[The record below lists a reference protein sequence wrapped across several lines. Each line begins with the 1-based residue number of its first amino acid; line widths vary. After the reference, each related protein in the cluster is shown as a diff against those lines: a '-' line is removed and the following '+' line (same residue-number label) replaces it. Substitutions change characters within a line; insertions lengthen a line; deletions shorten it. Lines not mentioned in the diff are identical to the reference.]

1 MSDLREGILLSNRF
15 RLRKQLHHNRT
26 ASVWEAADTMSN
38 NTTVVAKIFSS
49 SKNLDPAVVQ
59 LLRMELSHV
68 NTLKHP
74 ALLQPTF
81 FDVED
86 PCPFLILPFIEAGSL
101 REKVNLSGP
110 MNERCVVQLIAQ
122 VADVISFLHA
132 NKVVHQDIIPE
143 NILCGDGES
152 FIVSDFG
159 LSRIIH
165 SSCGHVETSQGILHP
180 DYAPPERYSQNI
192 VASSYDV
199 FSLGITLFELIV
211 GELPEKTSVY
221 ALAESSWKRLDE
233 KKNYSQVLKSFVRAC
248 CHEDIQKRMTAD
260 GIRAWLNRYEEAW
273 KQEQNA
279 AQHTSVQNSEDKT
292 VVMPEPLRS
301 ADDAHQPS
309 RRMIGKSDDALT
321 DVESI
326 LPTSQFQDVQQ
337 SRKEIS
343 STDILPKN
351 VKRVAAPDAENMANE
366 ITLAPT
372 TPVSRTEH
380 IDTSAVEKLRAVIDE
395 DRSTIG
401 KLKQQLDTMTAQ
413 LAHDNI
419 EQMHQEN
426 LARRIEVELR
436 RKASEAVQRAEEAE
450 SELQALKQS
459 MQEQKESTSK
469 ESTLSKNVEEQ
480 YRALKKE
487 FEELDARTKRQAH
500 EHDAQINHFEL
511 YVREMENEILAL
523 RKDRERLETASGEFD
538 SIAEERTKLRSEL
551 QEMQSAYSNEKLRGA
566 SRQKDFDA
574 YAAQMNEKLL
584 AMQEQSEAR
593 LQDANERHTLKREL
607 HQWKREI
614 ENQQGEIARAL
625 RIADEEHR
633 LREEETTR
641 NENLSLINASL
652 KEEVRSLKDNVDE
665 VQLRLAQKEQFIFHE
680 NERVVKQQVYLKDEL
695 EKTKEIETI
704 LREQLE
710 EERRK
715 RKEILVL
722 LQALEEREKKS
733 FSEKLSLQQELDLRR
748 SAEDL
753 SARRYSE
760 ISERFEEEERKRKA
774 VEQVNRELSASL
786 KHLETENAAH
796 EEHIRTLKKTIEES
810 SHNKKK
816 ADESLHRLEA
826 EAEQWQKER
835 TKLQVK
841 SGHLMDE
848 LEIRRKMDEV
858 RKQFDREKRRLSDLR
873 KRMEYE
879 TNTLNQLHQQTAFM
893 TSQNSGATRDKDVS
907 SDSGESPQKRKS
919 KSKQPDSPLQKELI
933 EQQEL
938 LNTLDEERLHLE
950 EEVKLL
956 DEQIT
961 LFGQELRALLK
972 K

>member
-15 RLRKQLHHNRT
+15 RLRKQLHHNKT

-86 PCPFLILPFIEAGSL
+86 PTPFLILPFIEAGSL
-101 REKVNLSGP
+101 REKVKFSGP
-110 MNERCVVQLIAQ
+110 MSERCVVQLIAQ

-165 SSCGHVETSQGILHP
+165 TSCGHVETSQGILHP

-192 VASSYDV
+192 VVSSYDV

-221 ALAESSWKRLDE
+221 TLAESSWKRLDE
-233 KKNYSQVLKSFVRAC
+233 KKEYSQVLKSFVRAC
-248 CHEDIQKRMTAD
+248 CHEDIQKRMTSD
-260 GIRAWLNRYEEAW
+260 GIRTWLNRYEEEW

-279 AQHTSVQNSEDKT
+279 AQQSLARDPEKIS
-292 VVMPEPLRS
+292 VVMSEPVQS
-301 ADDAHQPS
+301 AGDAHQS
-309 RRMIGKSDDALT
+309 SGRVIGKNE
-321 DVESI
+321 DVHADV
-326 LPTSQFQDVQQ
+326 QDVQQ
-337 SRKEIS
+337 SRKEMRRTVAAS
-343 STDILPKN
+343 KDE
-351 VKRVAAPDAENMANE
+351 KRVSVPDAD
-366 ITLAPT
+366 ITVTEVPSAPT
-372 TPVSRTEH
+372 TSTSITERV
-380 IDTSAVEKLRAVIDE
+380 DSSVMEKLRAELDE
-395 DRSTIG
+395 NHSTIG
-401 KLKQQLDTMTAQ
+401 RLKQQLDAMTAQ
-413 LAHDNI
+413 LAHEKI
-419 EQMHQEN
+419 EQIHQEN
-426 LARRIEVELR
+426 LMRRIEVELR

-450 SELQALKQS
+450 SLLQALKQT
-459 MQEQKESTSK
+459 MDAQNESTNK
-469 ESTLSKNVEEQ
+469 EATLSKNVEEQ

-487 FEELDARTKRQAH
+487 FEELDARTKRQEH
-500 EHDAQINHFEL
+500 EHEAQINHFES
-511 YVREMENEILAL
+511 YVGEMENEILVL
-523 RKDRERLETASGEFD
+523 RKDRERFETEAGAFD
-538 SIAEERTKLRSEL
+538 RIADDRAKLQNEL
-551 QEMQSAYSNEKLRGA
+551 QEMQRKYSDERLRSE

-574 YAAQMNEKLL
+574 YAAQMEEKLR

-607 HQWKREI
+607 HQLKREI

-633 LREEETTR
+633 LREEEATR
-641 NENLSLINASL
+641 SENLSLINASL

-665 VQLRLAQKEQFIFHE
+665 AQLRLAQKEHSILHE
-680 NERVVKQQVYLKDEL
+680 NERAAKQQIYLKDEL

-733 FSEKLSLQQELDLRR
+733 FNEKLSLQQELDLRR

-796 EEHIRTLKKTIEES
+796 EEHILTLKKTIEES
-810 SHNKKK
+810 SNSKKK
-816 ADESLHRLEA
+816 TDESLRRLEA

-835 TKLQVK
+835 AKLQEK
-841 SGHLMDE
+841 SGHLKDE

-879 TNTLNQLHQQTAFM
+879 TNTLNQLHQQTALM
-893 TSQNSGATRDKDVS
+893 TTQKSGATREKDA
-907 SDSGESPQKRKS
+907 SGDGGEYPQKRKS
-919 KSKQPDSPLQKELI
+919 KTKQQDSPLQKELI

-961 LFGQELRALLK
+961 LFGQELRTLLK